1 MLDKLKR
8 NKLLVLMLLPLVLI
22 SCGRRHVYNTEI
34 LCPNG
39 LRILVRF
46 ASLEQVKAGI
56 DKSYNNKKKY
66 GTHENYTIVGFGYQ
80 KSFKIEKLPPE
91 EAVKCSLHQMELSP
105 DDKDYKLSK
114 YYM

>member
-8 NKLLVLMLLPLVLI
+8 NKFLILMLVPIVLI

-34 LCPNG
+34 LCPTG
-39 LRILVRF
+39 LRIMVRF
-46 ASLEQVKAGI
+46 ATLEQVKTGI

-66 GTHENYTIVGFGYQ
+66 GTNENYTVVGFGYQ
-80 KSFKIEKLPPE
+80 KSFKIERLPPE
-91 EAVKCSLHQMELSP
+91 EAIKCSLRQIELSP
-105 DDKDYKLSK
+105 DDKDYKISK